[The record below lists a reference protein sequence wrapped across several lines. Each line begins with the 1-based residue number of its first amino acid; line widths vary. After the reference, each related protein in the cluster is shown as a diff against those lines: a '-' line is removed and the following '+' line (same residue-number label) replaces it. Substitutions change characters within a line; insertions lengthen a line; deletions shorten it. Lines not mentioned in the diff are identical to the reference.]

1 MDEYTADAFANRD
14 EPVPLLAIPN
24 SDIDASASEAES
36 TSSRLRLKKS
46 LSPSRLKEKAAGL
59 ADNVDNSSRTSLQD
73 RLFSRLLQQVMPT
86 EDVDD
91 EGEPQ
96 IDRRSS
102 KYVQRPAFSLPLM
115 TNNFRRFN
123 ARIGIVFV
131 FQNRVIRLFTWRKP
145 TQTLSFLATYTF
157 VCLDPYLLSVLPLAV
172 TLLFVMVPA
181 FVSRHPPPPPQSH
194 TSSTT
199 PYYSTYTGPALAPAR
214 TIKPAAETSKDFFRN
229 MRDLQ
234 NSMADFSAAHDALV
248 SFIAPATNFS
258 DEILSSTIFLYLTFL
273 ALALFVTAGLLP
285 WRLILLIIGWAM
297 IISSHPTIQNWL
309 VKQQRRAFAPSAP
322 TKLPTKSSKD
332 AVTVFGLTLPPIPAT
347 LHPLITSISTIT
359 LSSQPQTRE
368 VEIFELQQ
376 RPLISSTGEW
386 QPFLFTPTPYDPLSP
401 SRIAGDRPKGT
412 RFFEDVQP
420 PRGWEW
426 ASKKWELDLDAGEWV
441 SERLVVGVEYDVVNV
456 DEDREGESSEEAL
469 RRGSVNG
476 EFGGWVWDLP
486 PQPGQADLK
495 REEEMWLAYGDYDFP
510 KPEKGEEKAGK
521 GKGHKKGVES
531 RDWEEAVRYGSRG
544 KTGEWR
550 RRRWVRVVKRTELRE
565 HGV

>member
-285 WRLILLIIGWAM
+285 WRLILLIIGWGDDNLV
-297 IISSHPTIQNWL
+297 SSHY
-309 VKQQRRAFAPSAP
+309 S
-322 TKLPTKSSKD
+322 KL
-332 AVTVFGLTLPPIPAT
+332 ACEAAT
-347 LHPLITSISTIT
+347 SC
-359 LSSQPQTRE
+359 
-368 VEIFELQQ
+368 
-376 RPLISSTGEW
+376 
-386 QPFLFTPTPYDPLSP
+386 
-401 SRIAGDRPKGT
+401 
-412 RFFEDVQP
+412 
-420 PRGWEW
+420 
-426 ASKKWELDLDAGEWV
+426 
-441 SERLVVGVEYDVVNV
+441 
-456 DEDREGESSEEAL
+456 L
-469 RRGSVNG
+469 R
-476 EFGGWVWDLP
+476 
-486 PQPGQADLK
+486 
-495 REEEMWLAYGDYDFP
+495 
-510 KPEKGEEKAGK
+510 
-521 GKGHKKGVES
+521 
-531 RDWEEAVRYGSRG
+531 
-544 KTGEWR
+544 T
-550 RRRWVRVVKRTELRE
+550 
-565 HGV
+565 